1 MTTPPA
7 AAPAPL
13 IARLA
18 RPTAAYR
25 RRAWFALAG
34 LALFVLLYFALAGW
48 FLLTA
53 YRLTIGA
60 DGSGKDAI
68 WGWLVGACALFLAVF
83 MLKAIFFVKHGGA
96 EGHLELR
103 PEQQPELFRFLHE
116 LADRAGAPRPHKV
129 YVSAGVNAAVF
140 YDLSM
145 LNLFFASRK
154 NLEIGLGLVNSL
166 TLGEFQAVLAHEFGH
181 FAQRAMAVGRWVYV
195 AQQIAAHL
203 VARRDKLDDF
213 LRGLSNFD
221 IRFAWVGWLLS
232 LIVWSIRSLVE
243 SAFQVVVLMQR
254 ALSRE
259 MEMNADLVAVS
270 LTGSDALVHAL
281 HRLQSADDAWG
292 RAAAFV
298 MNEKAR
304 GRLTRDL
311 FTIQA
316 RVIQRMGQVLN
327 DADWGSV
334 PAPAG
339 GVRPEEHRLFKAE
352 LAQPPQMWLTHP
364 LNHER
369 EANAK
374 RHYVAAPIDPRSAWT
389 VFSDAQA
396 LREQV
401 TARLLGEA
409 GKATPVGEDES
420 LQALDRQF
428 ERESLKSR
436 YRGAY
441 FGRSIVR
448 CAADPQA
455 LHEPLSL
462 PGAAEFDRLYPEA
475 LAAQVESL
483 RRLEKDVEQLRA
495 LQRGALTPTD
505 GVIRYRGQ
513 ALRRA
518 DLPRALQ
525 AAERELAR
533 LQGEL
538 QAHDRRCRSLHLAAA
553 AGFGEG
559 WPEYLRGLLAVLH
572 YADHTEA
579 NLRDLQGLVA
589 NTVQVVTATRRVN
602 AAGIERL
609 VRDGNLL
616 GNALEQVFA
625 DAGRVLPDPTLLQR
639 LGAPSWADALGTLEL
654 RGGVNKDNVGEW
666 IKVVDSWV
674 DHAAGSCGALR
685 GHALEQLLSSE
696 AALAGHVRQRTRPGP
711 APAASQV
718 PPSYSTLVAG
728 AERKRQT
735 QLGWWARFQTAD
747 GVVPAGARL
756 LVAGGIVAAVLGLGG
771 SVGSSSVTV
780 YNGLARPV
788 WVKIGPHGALQVAPF
803 GTARQDIA
811 AGAPLK
817 VETRTVQGQLIE
829 RFEAD
834 VRGSFG
840 QFIYNVAGAS
850 PMVEWTATYGNAA
863 ARPERML
870 GTPRWFSSSA
880 DVLFGDAPKSVR
892 TKGGGATRD
901 VLTALAADPP
911 QQQLGV
917 LAAPA
922 DQQRV
927 AGTRAR
933 WDALDSRHAAH
944 WLVLAL
950 AAPEHKDILA
960 ARLAESPDDVLLLRL
975 EQDSADEAGRAA
987 ACQRHQ
993 ARAAAAPQNPDLQYV
1008 ALRCLPDGPA
1018 QDQAFIDGH
1027 GRYPQHGWFSYAAG
1041 YAEAGLSHWPQA
1053 LAAYEL
1059 ARRQV
1064 PPLGDMVAVEMARIR
1079 RLLRQD
1085 SPAAMAELGRGSHA
1099 LGVLLALESGQA
1111 GSSVPAMA
1119 AYPELAQG
1127 HLQRALQLVQGAQV
1141 QAQTRARVLR
1151 LAAASEGAGP
1161 ELVAQALALPL
1172 DQGLDEATVWASLG
1186 LAARARQD
1194 LAGLRSVARQAR
1206 PQEAEAVLRF
1216 MDALQA
1222 GQPLADAE
1230 PLLAGLPP
1238 ELRGHG
1244 YSVGVILLRAKA
1256 PPAWR
1261 DAARRLLFAS
1271 ERPYFG

>member
-1 MTTPPA
+1 MNTPPA
-7 AAPAPL
+7 APPAPL
-13 IARLA
+13 IAQLA
-18 RPTAAYR
+18 KPTAAYR
-25 RRAWFALAG
+25 RRAWLALAG

-60 DGSGKDAI
+60 DGSGKDAFL
-68 WGWLVGACALFLAVF
+68 GWLVGACALFLAVF

-96 EGHLELR
+96 EGHLEIR

-129 YVSAGVNAAVF
+129 FVSAGVNAAVF

-166 TLGEFQAVLAHEFGH
+166 SLGEFRAVLAHEFGH

-311 FTIQA
+311 FTIQTK
-316 RVIQRMGQVLN
+316 VVQRMGRILN
-327 DADWGSV
+327 DAAYGSV

-339 GVRPEEHRLFKAE
+339 TVRPEEHRLFKAE

-364 LNHER
+364 LNHDR

-389 VFSDAQA
+389 VFAGAQA

-401 TARLLGEA
+401 TAGLLGEP
-409 GKATPVGEDES
+409 GTATPVSEDES

-436 YRGAY
+436 YRGTY

-448 CAADPQA
+448 CAADVQA

-462 PGAAEFDRLYPEA
+462 PGAAELDRLYPEA
-475 LAAQVESL
+475 LAAHMESL
-483 RRLEKDVEQLRA
+483 RSVEKEVAQLRA
-495 LQRGALTPTD
+495 LQRGALRPTD

-513 ALRRA
+513 ALRPA

-553 AGFGEG
+553 AGFGAG
-559 WPEYLRGLLAVLH
+559 WREYLQGLLAVLH

-609 VRDGNLL
+609 VQDGNRLRS
-616 GNALEQVFA
+616 ALDQVFTQ
-625 DAGRVLPDPTLLQR
+625 AGQVLLDPTLLQR
-639 LGAPSWADALGTLEL
+639 LEAKSWADAMGRLDLP
-654 RGGVNKDNVGEW
+654 VAHKDNVGEW
-666 IKVVDSWV
+666 IKAVDSWV

-685 GHALEQLLSSE
+685 GHALEQLLASE
-696 AALAGHVRQRTRPGP
+696 AALAGHVRQRTQPGA

-718 PPSYSTLVAG
+718 PPAYDTLVTG

-747 GVVPAGARL
+747 GMVPAGARL
-756 LVAGGIVAAVLGLGG
+756 LAAGGIVAAVLGLGG
-771 SVGSSSVTV
+771 TVGSSSVTV

-788 WVKIGPHGALQVAPF
+788 QVKIGTAGVLKLAPF
-803 GTARQDIA
+803 GTARHDIA
-811 AGAPLK
+811 AGQPVK
-817 VETRTVQGQLIE
+817 VETRTLQGQLIE
-829 RFEAD
+829 SFDAD
-834 VRGSFG
+834 VQGSFG
-840 QFIYNVAGAS
+840 QFVYNVAGAA
-850 PMVEWTATYGNAA
+850 PLVEWTAAYGNAA
-863 ARPERML
+863 APPERVL
-870 GTPRWFSSSA
+870 GAPRWLANSA
-880 DVLFGDAPKSVR
+880 DVLFAEAPRSVR
-892 TKGGGATRD
+892 TKGGGATRT
-901 VLTALAADPP
+901 VLSALAAEPP

-917 LAAPA
+917 LATPA
-922 DQQRV
+922 DQLHVV
-927 AGTRAR
+927 ATRAR
-933 WDALDSRHAAH
+933 WDALDSRHAGH
-944 WLVLAL
+944 WLYMAL
-950 AAPEHKDILA
+950 AVPEHQGILA
-960 ARLAESPDDVLLLRL
+960 ERLAESPDDVLLLRL
-975 EQDSADEAGRAA
+975 EQDSAGEAGRAA
-987 ACQRHQ
+987 VCQRHQ
-993 ARAAAAPQNPDLQYV
+993 ARAAAAPQNADLQYV

-1027 GRYPQHGWFSYAAG
+1027 GRHPQHGWFSYAAG

-1053 LAAYEL
+1053 LAAYDL
-1059 ARRQV
+1059 ARRKV
-1064 PPLGDMVAVEMARIR
+1064 PPLADAVAVDMARIQ
-1079 RLLRQD
+1079 RLQRQD
-1085 SPAAMAELGRGSHA
+1085 SPATMADLGRSSHT
-1099 LGVLLALESGQA
+1099 LSVLLALERGQA
-1111 GSSVPAMA
+1111 GGTAPVM

-1127 HLQRALQLVQGAQV
+1127 RLQRALQLAQGQP
-1141 QAQTRARVLR
+1141 QTRARVLR
-1151 LAAASEGAGP
+1151 LAAASDEAPP

-1172 DQGLDEATVWASLG
+1172 DQGLDDTTVWVSLG

-1194 LAGLRSVARQAR
+1194 LTSLRAVARQAR
-1206 PQEAEAVLRF
+1206 PQQVEPLLRF
-1216 MDALQA
+1216 VDALQA
-1222 GQPLADAE
+1222 GKPAADAE
-1230 PLLAGLPP
+1230 LWLAGLPP

-1244 YSVGVILLRAKA
+1244 YSVGVILLGAKA